1 MKKPTSNNDGT
12 TGAWNMFS
20 EAVNKMGENEADNRR
35 NKYLKK
41 KSSLLDK
48 MKPKKK

>member
-1 MKKPTSNNDGT
+1 MKKPKSNNDGT

-20 EAVNKMGENEADNRR
+20 DAVNKMGEQEADKRR

-41 KSSLLDK
+41 KDSFLDK
-48 MKPKKK
+48 IKPKKK